1 MKAVVVGQV
10 VFDFGEVD
18 RSMVAFDSCSYF
30 GLSYM
35 FEIVAIKFDVVLEVE
50 GLFTFEILKA
60 FV

>member
-1 MKAVVVGQV
+1 MV
-10 VFDFGEVD
+10 VFGFGGGY
-18 RSMVAFDSCSYF
+18 RSMVAFDSCSCF

-35 FEIVAIKFDVVLEVE
+35 FEIVAIEFDVGRGFE

>member
-1 MKAVVVGQV
+1 MVGQV
-10 VFDFGEVD
+10 VFGFGGGD

-35 FEIVAIKFDVVLEVE
+35 FMIVAIEFYE